1 MSGARKGERRGR
13 KRKGRKR
20 KYRAKG
26 EKKKLVYL
34 VAEDQSAPKTIQINP
49 KLL

>member
-1 MSGARKGERRGR
+1 MPVKGCQKGPGNCQGQERRERRGR

-26 EKKKLVYL
+26 EKKKIVYL
-34 VAEDQSAPKTIQINP
+34 VAED
-49 KLL
+49 